1 MEQAEIFRIVA
12 IVSFAVSGLCLLL
25 AAVSWFKLGIP
36 EVIGDITGRT
46 ARKQIEE
53 YEAKQEGRKERT
65 RRKGGAAKSVRTAGR
80 TSPLTGKPAPAGRT
94 GTFPGTGSASI
105 SLEDM
110 DGTEILREEPDTGT
124 EILAEEPDAETE
136 ILTDGTD
143 TQTEILEDGEQYP
156 DTRRE
161 G

>member
-1 MEQAEIFRIVA
+1 MEQAEIFHIVA

-80 TSPLTGKPAPAGRT
+80 TSPLTGKPATAGRT
-94 GTFPGTGSASI
+94 GTFPGTGSALI

-124 EILAEEPDAETE
+124 EILAEEADAETE

>member
-1 MEQAEIFRIVA
+1 MEQAEIFHIVA

-110 DGTEILREEPDTGT
+110 DGT
-124 EILAEEPDAETE
+124 
-136 ILTDGTD
+136 D

>member
-1 MEQAEIFRIVA
+1 MEQAEIFHIVA

-65 RRKGGAAKSVRTAGR
+65 RRKGGAAKSVRTAAL
-80 TSPLTGKPAPAGRT
+80 P
-94 GTFPGTGSASI
+94 FPY
-105 SLEDM
+105 
-110 DGTEILREEPDTGT
+110 ILFRSFQ
-124 EILAEEPDAETE
+124 DALK
-136 ILTDGTD
+136 IFLPCGYM
-143 TQTEILEDGEQYP
+143 IRL
-156 DTRRE
+156 
-161 G
+161 

>member
-1 MEQAEIFRIVA
+1 MEQAEIFHIVA

-94 GTFPGTGSASI
+94 GTFPGTGSALI

-110 DGTEILREEPDTGT
+110 DGTDSLREEPDTGT
-124 EILAEEPDAETE
+124 EILA
-136 ILTDGTD
+136 
-143 TQTEILEDGEQYP
+143 
-156 DTRRE
+156 
-161 G
+161 